1 MVAVLRY
8 VNETSGMNTHSN
20 EAVAA
25 KEAELSRFRRNWNA
39 LIGLMDRYIPA
50 ELAADPESN
59 RHARLITRF
68 GLLGTISGLVY
79 AIFYLL
85 IGHYWGTVI
94 ILLCTT
100 GVFLTPAVMRR
111 EKSIR
116 LAGNFFALTL
126 VLGFLCLSFVE
137 GGLHG
142 HAIAWLV
149 SVPLCA
155 LLLLGRDEGIK
166 WVVISFLAAALVAG
180 LDLAGVEV
188 PMTYDPKWNS
198 VISAA
203 GYLGLVLFMFILG
216 LAFENGRARAHGR
229 MQQALKELATSN
241 ERLVHL
247 NNEKTEFMGIA
258 AHDLRTPLTVILGN
272 AELLKMLKDPLKTDE
287 MAGKIVVSVERMRD
301 LINNL
306 LDVNTIE
313 EGKFASNIESCDIG
327 LLTRQCIQYQRA
339 AAEKKHIQINDTM
352 VKDIFASADNAAT
365 AQILDNLVSNA
376 IKYSP
381 PHTTIHISSGRDRKQ
396 VFVSVRDEGPGISP
410 EDQLKLFKKFSRL
423 SARPTGGESSTGLGL
438 AIVKRLAEAMS
449 GSITCESA
457 LGSGTT
463 FTLRVPYLEGGNK
476 IKMAANAT
484 STAKLRWESRRPK
497 V

>member
-1 MVAVLRY
+1 MNLPSPEASDLKSRVYRAWDVL
-8 VNETSGMNTHSN
+8 VSQ
-20 EAVAA
+20 
-25 KEAELSRFRRNWNA
+25 
-39 LIGLMDRYIPA
+39 MDGYIPE
-50 ELAADPESN
+50 ELAADPETN

-68 GLLGTISGLVY
+68 ALLGTVSGLTY
-79 AIFYLL
+79 AVFYLV
-85 IGHYWGTVI
+85 IDHIWGASI
-94 ILLCTT
+94 ILLCTV
-100 GVFLTPAVMRR
+100 GVFFAPAVMRWK
-111 EKSIR
+111 KSTS

-126 VLGFLCLSFVE
+126 VLGFLGLGFVE
-137 GGLHG
+137 GGIHG

-155 LLLLGRDEGIK
+155 LLLAGRENGIK
-166 WVVISFLAAALVAG
+166 WVVISLLAAALFAG
-180 LDLAGVEV
+180 LDLAGINIRT
-188 PMTYDPKWNS
+188 TYDPKWNA
-198 VISAA
+198 VITSA
-203 GYLGLVLFMFILG
+203 GYLGLILFMFILG
-216 LAFENGRARAHGR
+216 MSFENGRRRAQ
-229 MQQALKELATSN
+229 MKMEQALKELAASN
-241 ERLVHL
+241 ERLVYL
-247 NNEKTEFMGIA
+247 NNEKTEFLGIA
-258 AHDLRTPLTVILGN
+258 AHDLRAPLTVILGN
-272 AELLKMLKDPLKTDE
+272 AEMIQIINDPAKTGALVQAI
-287 MAGKIVVSVERMRD
+287 MISVERMRD

-313 EGKFASNIESCDIG
+313 EGKFASKIESCDIG

-339 AAEKKHIQINDTM
+339 AAEKKQIAIHDTM
-352 VKDIFASADNAAT
+352 VRNVFASADSAAT

-381 PHTTIHISSGRDRKQ
+381 ANTTIYISSGRDQKD

-449 GSITCESA
+449 GSIACESA
-457 LGSGTT
+457 LGAGIT
-463 FTLRVPYLEGGNK
+463 FTLRLPYLESGAN

-484 STAKLRWESRRPK
+484 STAKLRWEARRPK